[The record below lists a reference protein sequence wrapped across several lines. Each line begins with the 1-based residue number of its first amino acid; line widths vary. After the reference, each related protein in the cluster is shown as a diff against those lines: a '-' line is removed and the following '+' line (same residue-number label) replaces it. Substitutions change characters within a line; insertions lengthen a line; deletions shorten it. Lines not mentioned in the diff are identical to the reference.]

1 MTSTSHERG
10 TDPMQTVETPAAVVP
25 GEDFEDEL
33 DDDLDE
39 ELTDE
44 FDDEFHED
52 DGDDLDEDDSDDD
65 FDEESEFPTTY
76 EGAQALVEQTDQAT
90 VSRVSQRFQQY
101 LEIAFSQEIPGRAKL
116 WEAVK
121 LSFAPEYRRGTGIS
135 LAVIM
140 AVAVV
145 FLLSS
150 GAPVEGRNQDGTATP
165 AGTPAEVTS
174 GPDSTENTNGGQLNI
189 PVDGT
194 VPATA
199 QSFGQVEVQPQPV
212 ARQHIVQQGENLF
225 RIALRYGIPL
235 DTLAAYNG
243 IVNKDLIT
251 IGQVINIPQMVGQTP
266 PQVGAPEM
274 TVPQLVQQP
283 DGLPRSTN
291 IHEWGQMV
299 GVNRY
304 CLDQGDTLSEVARM
318 FNVSVEQLQSWNG
331 ISDPNRVNMGT
342 ILQVGP

>member
-10 TDPMQTVETPAAVVP
+10 TDPMQTVETPVAVVP
-25 GEDFEDEL
+25 VEDFDDEL
-33 DDDLDE
+33 DDDLEE

-44 FDDEFHED
+44 FDDAFHED
-52 DGDDLDEDDSDDD
+52 DGDDL
-65 FDEESEFPTTY
+65 DEESEFPTTY

-140 AVAVV
+140 AIALV

-165 AGTPAEVTS
+165 AGAPAEVTS
-174 GPDSTENTNGGQLNI
+174 SPNNTETTNGGQLNTT
-189 PVDGT
+189 VEGT

-199 QSFGQVEVQPQPV
+199 QSFGQVEGQPQF
-212 ARQHIVQQGENLF
+212 ATQHIVQQGENLF

-283 DGLPRSTN
+283 DGLARSTN

-318 FNVSVEQLQSWNG
+318 FNVSVEQLQAWNG
-331 ISDPNRVNMGT
+331 ISDPNRVNMGS